1 MSLPYASALSP
12 SVSQTKLNSHARRE
26 IHRLTLAFCR
36 LEFDLLRRASC
47 CFIQTVAQ
55 TAYHAVHLNAAA
67 REEYHLENNVTFN
80 LQTTPFRG
88 VLRTWLVQDINRRC
102 GVFGGRGSLLG
113 RFGRDCLVREAGALQ
128 CAALGAAWRRIRY
141 AVSETR
147 ACHRAANSLIAARAV
162 AVSRPT
168 RQCRRAK
175 AIDVRGFVCITLTGD
190 SVGIAEAAGLHF
202 VHRGHDRRRGCA
214 A

>member
-12 SVSQTKLNSHARRE
+12 SVSQTEFNSHARRE

-36 LEFDLLRRASC
+36 LEFDLLRCASC

-67 REEYHLENNVTFN
+67 REEYHLENNVTFD
-80 LQTTPFRG
+80 LQSTPFRG
-88 VLRTWLVQDINRRC
+88 VLRTWFVQDVNRRC
-102 GVFGGRGSLLG
+102 STFGGRGSLLG
-113 RFGRDCLVREAGALQ
+113 RFGRDCLIREAGALQ

-141 AVSETR
+141 AVSE
-147 ACHRAANSLIAARAV
+147 
-162 AVSRPT
+162 SRPA
-168 RQCRRAK
+168 RQCRRTK
-175 AIDVRGFVCITLTGD
+175 AIDVRGFVWITLTWD

>member
-26 IHRLTLAFCR
+26 IHRVTLAFCR

-88 VLRTWLVQDINRRC
+88 VLRTWLVQGLNRRWD
-102 GVFGGRGSLLG
+102 VFGGRRSLLG
-113 RFGRDCLVREAGALQ
+113 RFGLGCLVPE
-128 CAALGAAWRRIRY
+128 
-141 AVSETR
+141 
-147 ACHRAANSLIAARAV
+147 ARAFHW
-162 AVSRPT
+162 ARLRAPWRWL
-168 RQCRRAK
+168 RQSC
-175 AIDVRGFVCITLTGD
+175 
-190 SVGIAEAAGLHF
+190 S
-202 VHRGHDRRRGCA
+202 
-214 A
+214 